1 MIRSLRGRLFL
12 ALAAL
17 LVVTGAVAG
26 VVMFRWA
33 YSEAL
38 EVQDAVLLE
47 VGAIAARNRLHTEPA
62 AVNGVHKEDRIV
74 IEELPVPAEI
84 GLAGPV
90 LPVPLD
96 SAEGLQTFGS
106 GKDQWRVLLVT
117 RADGSRVA
125 VGQRT
130 AYRDEIARG
139 SALRSVVP
147 FAVLVPCLLL
157 LTAAVIGYSLRPVAQ
172 LARRLDAS
180 DYDHLTELP
189 LAGMPAE
196 LLPFIA
202 SINRL
207 LGRLASMIEQQ
218 RRFVAAAAHELR
230 SPITALSVQAENL
243 DHAELPPE
251 SRARLA
257 ALQTGIRR
265 TGHLLEQLLALAR
278 YETPGTP
285 QAQIA
290 ALDRVARGVVAE
302 LLPTAR
308 NRAIDLGFERIEPVA
323 VRVDATA
330 LAVLV
335 RNLVDN
341 ALRHTPDGGRI
352 DLHIYAAGGHAV
364 FCVEDT
370 GPGIAEPD
378 LARVFEP
385 FYRGQRS
392 AGEGTGLGLSIVER
406 IAAGASGSVA
416 IENIAAPGKGLRVKV
431 TFAQVMLSERAC
443 RQEREN
449 AAA

>member
-1 MIRSLRGRLFL
+1 MMRSLRGRLFI

-17 LVVTGAVAG
+17 LVVTGTAAG

-47 VGAIAARNRLHTEPA
+47 VGAVAARNRLHTEAA

-84 GLAGPV
+84 GLAGHV

-96 SAEGLQTFGS
+96 SAGGLQIFGS

-180 DYDHLTELP
+180 DYDHLAELP
-189 LAGMPAE
+189 LAGMPTE

-207 LGRLASMIEQQ
+207 LGQLASMIEQQ

-243 DHAELPPE
+243 EHAELPPE
-251 SRARLA
+251 SRERLA

-265 TGHLLEQLLALAR
+265 TGHLLDQLLALAR
-278 YETPGTP
+278 YETPGTL

-290 ALDRVARGVVAE
+290 ALDRVARAVVAE

-308 NRAIDLGFERIEPVA
+308 SRAIDLGFERIERIA

-330 LAVLV
+330 LAVLI

-352 DLHIYAAGGHAV
+352 DLHIYAAGANAV
-364 FCVEDT
+364 FCIEDT
-370 GPGIAEPD
+370 GPGIAKPD

-392 AGEGTGLGLSIVER
+392 AGDGTGLGLSIVER
-406 IAAGASGSVA
+406 IAAGASGSVS
-416 IENIAAPGKGLRVKV
+416 IENIAAPGSGLRVKV
-431 TFAQVMLSERAC
+431 TFAHVTLSETAY
-443 RQEREN
+443 QKESEVT
-449 AAA
+449 AA

>member
-1 MIRSLRGRLFL
+1 MMRSLRGRLFI